1 LEDAAESPLGGT
13 IAPRSDSA
21 APGIPDRTA
30 AAPTNRATQSASV
43 LPGFP
48 PPEADLPAGK
58 LEDRVDGA
66 ADKLREDGC
75 RRLIVWKL
83 LNPPADLEILVFDKS
98 EGAKQ
103 TLAREAGPGRDP
115 GPGDEASVSDQA
127 ILFRRGT
134 VIARL
139 MADPEAPPAPAA
151 LMETARAIDRA
162 ISASPS
168 TLLAGAGAGAGGGST
183 L

>member
-1 LEDAAESPLGGT
+1 M
-13 IAPRSDSA
+13 
-21 APGIPDRTA
+21 
-30 AAPTNRATQSASV
+30 

-48 PPEADLPAGK
+48 PPEADLQAAQ

-75 RRLIVWKL
+75 RRLIAWKL

-103 TLAREAGPGRDP
+103 TLQREAGPGRDP

-139 MADPEAPPAPAA
+139 MADPDAAPAPAA
-151 LMETARAIDRA
+151 LMDTARAIDRA
-162 ISASPS
+162 ISTNSS
-168 TLLAGAGAGAGGGST
+168 SLLAGAGGGSR